1 MAAGVCFRHLA
12 EHMQHFTPRDLE
24 AKAGLGLSALHD
36 QTGDVCGQAGSS
48 MLENFSLEQV
58 LQNGKVLLQSG
69 GEVASNISRC
79 SDTLSYIDDGNQNM
93 VF

>member
-24 AKAGLGLSALHD
+24 AKAGLGPSDLPG
-36 QTGDVCGQAGSS
+36 QTGEGTLQAGSTV
-48 MLENFSLEQV
+48 LEKFSLEQV

-69 GEVASNISRC
+69 GEVYPHITR
-79 SDTLSYIDDGNQNM
+79 
-93 VF
+93 